1 MMMMENNDTF
11 DYLDGVDGGGYFN
24 EDPELAA
31 IKARVLELEMEEEA
45 ERMREEE
52 HCESAEMQLLSGSPQ
67 PGLFYNMT
75 HEERIDADNR
85 SVYVGNVDYGA
96 TADEL
101 EIHFNGCGPVNRVTI
116 LCDRFSG
123 HPKGWVYPLPS
134 HHLPLPSST
143 LTTPVQAST
152 THNHLTLVANLSL
165 PGTPV
170 CFAYIEFSDRDSV
183 QSAIGLDET
192 LFRGRVLK
200 VMPKR
205 TNMPGISTTD
215 RGGPRGGGRSRGR
228 GPRPPRYHNGF
239 QGRFR
244 YQSARPPHPVPHP
257 YYGGPP
263 AGKRQWGPPE
273 YREQTSKR
281 YPCLLLI
288 TPPSEEGGPGPSG
301 HHYPQQR

>member
-1 MMMMENNDTF
+1 
-11 DYLDGVDGGGYFN
+11 
-24 EDPELAA
+24 
-31 IKARVLELEMEEEA
+31 MEEEA
-45 ERMREEE
+45 DKLREEE
-52 HCESAEMQLLSGSPQ
+52 QAAEMHMISSNSQ

-123 HPKGWVYPLPS
+123 HPKG
-134 HHLPLPSST
+134 
-143 LTTPVQAST
+143 
-152 THNHLTLVANLSL
+152 
-165 PGTPV
+165 
-170 CFAYIEFSDRDSV
+170 FAYIEFSDRDSV
-183 QSAIGLDET
+183 QTAISLDET

-215 RGGPRGGGRSRGR
+215 RGGPRGGRARGR
-228 GPRPPRYHNGF
+228 GFRPPRFQNNF

-244 YQSARPPHPVPHP
+244 YQSARPLHPVPHP
-257 YYGGPP
+257 YYGGSSV
-263 AGKRQWGPPE
+263 GKRQWGHME
-273 YREQTSKR
+273 YREQTPKR

-288 TPPSEEGGPGPSG
+288 TPPSEELGPGPSE

>member
-123 HPKGWVYPLPS
+123 HPKG
-134 HHLPLPSST
+134 
-143 LTTPVQAST
+143 
-152 THNHLTLVANLSL
+152 
-165 PGTPV
+165 
-170 CFAYIEFSDRDSV
+170 FAYIEFSDRDSV